1 VRMPTVATCSRLS
14 CYLAENGALVSFP
27 LITIAGIVDGIN
39 PCAIGM
45 MLLLMGY
52 LMTFTHPDSKK
63 LPTRVLLIGVTY
75 ILSVFFTY
83 LLVGFFFYASISALH
98 LDVVRSVVN
107 PVLGFLLVVAAAI
120 QVKDFFKPE
129 WPIHLRIPSASRA
142 KLMPLI
148 EKSSFPS
155 AVLLGILVTLLE
167 TPCSLPIYVGTAN
180 ILAQSGMSPFMVSLY
195 FLYYNLLFVLPLI
208 VVLIAVWKFKHVVSL
223 KEWEHRVEK
232 WMKLGIGMVLLAMG
246 GYLLWAR

>member
-1 VRMPTVATCSRLS
+1 MPTVATCSRLS

-129 WPIHLRIPSASRA
+129 WPIHLRIPSASKE

-148 EKSSFPS
+148 EKATLPTT
-155 AVLLGILVTLLE
+155 VMLGVLVTILE
-167 TPCSLPIYVGTAN
+167 TPCSLPIYVGTAT
-180 ILAQSGMSPFMVSLY
+180 ILAQSKLPTVFILGY
-195 FLYYNLLFVLPLI
+195 FFYYNYR
-208 VVLIAVWKFKHVVSL
+208 KRKN
-223 KEWEHRVEK
+223 
-232 WMKLGIGMVLLAMG
+232 
-246 GYLLWAR
+246 